1 LIVLKAALPPHL
13 GSAALSNNER
23 SLRMLAQ
30 QLIRDGNPG
39 AALAALQDAV
49 RKDAADVKLRIF
61 LFQLLAVMGQWG
73 RALTQLNVAG
83 ELDAAALPM
92 VQTYREAIQCEA
104 LRSEIFAGKRAPLIF
119 GEPQAWLAQLVEAL
133 RHDATDPARA
143 AAIRAEAFDTAPA
156 SSGTID
162 GKRFAWLADADQ
174 RLGPVLEAIVNGRYF
189 WIPFFRIS
197 RIDLEEPEDL
207 RDTVWTAASFTWSN
221 GAQTVGLIP
230 TRYQDN
236 GADNVTGGDAAL
248 LLARRTEWDDSG
260 RGRGQRMLVSD
271 SDDHALMDVRA
282 IAFDS
287 SSDSSSDSHHG

>member
-1 LIVLKAALPPHL
+1 
-13 GSAALSNNER
+13 
-23 SLRMLAQ
+23 MLAQ
-30 QLIRDGNPG
+30 QLVRDGNPG

-73 RALTQLNVAG
+73 RSLTQLNVAG
-83 ELDAAALPM
+83 ELDAGALPM

-133 RHDATDPARA
+133 SHDANDPARA
-143 AAIRAEAFDTAPA
+143 AAIRAAAFDTAPA

-230 TRYQDN
+230 TRYHDDD
-236 GADNVTGGDAAL
+236 AGGDAAL

-271 SDDHALMDVRA
+271 RDDHALMDVRA
-282 IAFDS
+282 IAFDPV
-287 SSDSSSDSHHG
+287 SDSHHG

>member
-1 LIVLKAALPPHL
+1 
-13 GSAALSNNER
+13 
-23 SLRMLAQ
+23 MLAQ

-83 ELDAAALPM
+83 ELDAGALPM

-104 LRSEIFAGKRAPLIF
+104 LRSEIFAGKRAPLVF

-133 RHDATDPARA
+133 RYDVTDPARA
-143 AAIRAEAFDTAPA
+143 AAIRAAAFDAAPA

-230 TRYQDN
+230 TRYHDD
-236 GADNVTGGDAAL
+236 AAGGDAAL

-287 SSDSSSDSHHG
+287 SSDSHHG

>member
-1 LIVLKAALPPHL
+1 
-13 GSAALSNNER
+13 
-23 SLRMLAQ
+23 MLAQ

-49 RKDAADVKLRIF
+49 RNDAADVKRRIF

-83 ELDAAALPM
+83 ELDAGALPM

-104 LRSEIFAGKRAPLIF
+104 LRADIFAGKRAPLIF

-143 AAIRAEAFDTAPA
+143 TAIRAEAFDTAPA
-156 SSGTID
+156 SSGIID

-197 RIDLEEPEDL
+197 RIDIEEPEDL

-230 TRYQDN
+230 TRYHDAD
-236 GADNVTGGDAAL
+236 GAGDAAL

-271 SDDHALMDVRA
+271 SDDHALMDVRT

-287 SSDSSSDSHHG
+287 PPESNHG